1 MSSNTRMID
10 SSNARFKS
18 VCAATVA
25 SAFVIVFTVGCS
37 SKNYVRS
44 QTTPIIQ
51 QTNELDTKT
60 AANHREI
67 VDTDERA
74 KSGIAGAQTA
84 ANTADQHAMAAG
96 QSANAANSSA
106 QEAYNRVDSLSGV
119 VANLDNYKQLSD
131 VSVTFGF
138 DKSKLTAAD
147 KKQLDELAT
156 GLSSTRGYILEV
168 TGGTDS
174 VGDAAYNY
182 QLSQRRAD
190 AVVNYL
196 STKYSIPP
204 HKFYLIGIGKDQQVA
219 SDSTAAGRAKNRRVD
234 IKLMSN
240 MSDKGTTGGGAG
252 PSPSPSPSPTG
263 EI

>member
-1 MSSNTRMID
+1 MSSTIYHDKKM
-10 SSNARFKS
+10 KS
-18 VCAATVA
+18 AFTVALA
-25 SAFVIVFTVGCS
+25 SAFVITFTVGCS
-37 SKNYVRS
+37 TKNYVRS

-60 AANHREI
+60 AADHRTI

-74 KSGIAGAQTA
+74 KTGIANAQSA
-84 ANTADQHAMAAG
+84 ADTADQHAVAAG
-96 QSANAANSSA
+96 QSADAANKSA

-138 DKSKLTAAD
+138 DKYVLTADD
-147 KKQLDELAT
+147 KKQLDDLASNLT
-156 GLSSTRGYILEV
+156 SARGYILEL

-174 VGDAAYNY
+174 VGDAGYNY

-190 AVVNYL
+190 AVANYL
-196 STKYSIPP
+196 QSKYNIPP
-204 HKFYLIGIGKDQQVA
+204 HKFYLVGIGKDQQVA
-219 SDSTAAGRAKNRRVD
+219 SDSTAAGRAKNRRVE

-240 MSDKGTTGGGAG
+240 MSGDKPTTASAAPG
-252 PSPSPSPSPTG
+252 PNG
-263 EI
+263 QQ

>member
-1 MSSNTRMID
+1 
-10 SSNARFKS
+10 
-18 VCAATVA
+18 
-25 SAFVIVFTVGCS
+25 
-37 SKNYVRS
+37 
-44 QTTPIIQ
+44 
-51 QTNELDTKT
+51 L
-60 AANHREI
+60 
-67 VDTDERA
+67 
-74 KSGIAGAQTA
+74 
-84 ANTADQHAMAAG
+84 AAG
-96 QSANAANSSA
+96 QSADSANKSA

-138 DKSKLTAAD
+138 DKYVLTADD
-147 KKQLDELAT
+147 KKQLDDLAANLT
-156 GLSSTRGYILEV
+156 SARGYILAV

-190 AVVNYL
+190 AVANYL
-196 STKYSIPP
+196 QSKYNIAP

-240 MSDKGTTGGGAG
+240 MSGDQPSTASSG
-252 PSPSPSPSPTG
+252 PPNG
-263 EI
+263 QQ